1 MHAAFKVSVISLA
14 AIVAAGGCTSTKVK
28 PKELADTAKTLA
40 DASGLRD
47 MSCED
52 LAKARVDLAEKV
64 VKATVKPTAVD
75 FTNPADL
82 PKVKE
87 LNPPKTALSVAMT
100 TLKST
105 IPGAGFAPL
114 ISGSAFRSAN
124 RDEALDGAKL
134 VVSKLDGVLI
144 GKGCAQAE
152 EPVVAEAKGAAQPMA
167 ATPVSATQVS
177 AESEMQ
183 AGDAPQPEQ

>member
-1 MHAAFKVSVISLA
+1 MTVKILAVSLMIA
-14 AIVAAGGCTSTKVK
+14 AAGASGGCASTKVK
-28 PKELADTAKTLA
+28 PKELAATAKSVA

-52 LAKARVDLAEKV
+52 LAKARVDLAKKV
-64 VKATVKPTAVD
+64 AEATVKPTAVD
-75 FTNPADL
+75 FTNPADI

-87 LNPPKTALSVAMT
+87 LNPPKAALSVAMT

-114 ISGSAFRSAN
+114 VTGSAFRSAY
-124 RDEALDGAKL
+124 RDEAIDGAKQ

-144 GKGCAQAE
+144 GKGCAPAE
-152 EPVVAEAKGAAQPMA
+152 EPAAAQTAEQPAA
-167 ATPVSATQVS
+167 ATPVSADGQQQPAETQ
-177 AESEMQ
+177 Q
-183 AGDAPQPEQ
+183 PQSQQ

>member
-1 MHAAFKVSVISLA
+1 MKLLRATALSVA
-14 AIVAAGGCTSTKVK
+14 AIAALGGCASTKVK
-28 PKELADTAKTLA
+28 PKELAATAKSLA
-40 DASGLRD
+40 DVSGLRD

-64 VKATVKPTAVD
+64 AKATIKPTAVD

-100 TLKST
+100 ALKST

-114 ISGSAFRSAN
+114 VSGSAFRSAN

-144 GKGCAQAE
+144 GKGCAPAE
-152 EPVVAEAKGAAQPMA
+152 EPVVAEAKGAETVA
-167 ATPVSATQVS
+167 ATQVS
-177 AESEMQ
+177 ADGEEQ
-183 AGDAPQPEQ
+183 AAPEPQPEQ

>member
-1 MHAAFKVSVISLA
+1 MNSSIKVSLVCLA
-14 AIVAAGGCTSTKVK
+14 AILAATGCASTKVK
-28 PKELADTAKTLA
+28 PKELAATAKSLA
-40 DASGLRD
+40 DASGLRN

-52 LAKARVDLAEKV
+52 LAKARVDLADKV
-64 VKATVKPTAVD
+64 VKATIKPTAVD

-82 PKVKE
+82 PKAKE

-114 ISGSAFRSAN
+114 VSGSAFRSAS
-124 RDEALDGAKL
+124 RDEAIDGAKL

-144 GKGCAQAE
+144 GKGCAPVE
-152 EPVVAEAKGAAQPMA
+152 EPVVAKGADQPMA
-167 ATPVSATQVS
+167 ATPVSATGQ
-177 AESEMQ
+177 EQ
-183 AGDAPQPEQ
+183 ASDTAQPVQ